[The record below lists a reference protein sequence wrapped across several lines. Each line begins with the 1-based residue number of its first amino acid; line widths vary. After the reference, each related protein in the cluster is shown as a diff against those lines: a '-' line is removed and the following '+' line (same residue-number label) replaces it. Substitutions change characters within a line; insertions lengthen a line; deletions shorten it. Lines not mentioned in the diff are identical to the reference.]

1 MNRIALRAN
10 IILVIAALLLSG
22 FGFFVVEYSME
33 AEDWIM
39 TQGSPHIYDNKSDI
53 STGIVVDNDGV
64 ILLNM
69 QDGRTYSNVPE
80 IRISTVHWLGDR
92 ERNISSQIL
101 NAYDKEM
108 AGYNSFSG
116 VYSYSG
122 SGGVMELTLSTRV
135 QTVALEAMGNYR
147 GTVAV
152 YNYKTGQLICAV
164 STPGLDP
171 DNPPTVTDDNKDQY
185 DSIYYHRF
193 IQSVY
198 IPGSIFKIV
207 TLAAALEEIPDILD
221 QTFTCKGSYQIGD
234 KTITCDG
241 THWNQDLPT
250 AFKNSCNCAF
260 AQIAQQLGGE
270 TMNRY
275 VHKFGLADSIS
286 FDGFTTAAGNYSA
299 EDEDNNGND
308 YEVAWSGVG
317 QYKDQINP
325 CTFLTFVGAIAN
337 GGVPAMPHVVE
348 TVTCDGNVT
357 YSAKTEVGQRIMS
370 KKTAELVCQYM
381 NANVEQKYGA
391 NNFPGLTVGAKTGT
405 GEVGGGQKPNAM
417 FTGFVLDDEYPLA
430 FIVTVENG
438 GYGRSVC
445 MPIASKVL
453 AACKEVLDES

>member
-10 IILVIAALLLSG
+10 IILVIAGLLLSG
-22 FGFFVVEYSME
+22 FGFFMAEYSMK
-33 AEDWIM
+33 AEEWIM

-53 STGIVVDNDGV
+53 STGVVVDREG
-64 ILLNM
+64 ILLLNL
-69 QDGRTYSNVPE
+69 QDGRTYSSDSD

-101 NAYDKEM
+101 NTYANEM
-108 AGYNSFSG
+108 AGYNGFSG

-122 SGGVMELTLSTRV
+122 AGGIMELTLSTYV
-135 QTVALEAMGNYR
+135 QKVALEAMGNYR

-171 DNPPTVTDDNKDQY
+171 DNPPTVTEENQESY

-198 IPGSIFKIV
+198 IPGSIYKIV
-207 TLAAALEEIPDILD
+207 TLAAALEEIPDIQS

-234 KTITCDG
+234 KTIVCDG

-270 TMNRY
+270 TMAKY
-275 VHKFGLADSIS
+275 VAQFGLTDAIS
-286 FDGFTTAAGNYSA
+286 FDGFTTTPGNYSSD
-299 EDEDNNGND
+299 DEDNNGND

-337 GGVPAMPHVVE
+337 GGVPAMPYVVDQI
-348 TVTCDGNVT
+348 TCDGSTT
-357 YSAKTEVGQRIMS
+357 YSAETQVGGRIMS
-370 KKTAELVCQYM
+370 KETADLICQYM

-430 FIVTVENG
+430 FIVAVENG

-445 MPIASKVL
+445 MPIASEVL
-453 AACKEVLDES
+453 AACKEILDAS